1 MAFVFIGQFIVIGP
15 FIIICSN
22 IIFQDIVSNRIHRL
36 VMAQYRIGNFCF
48 LGYVR
53 VQDKIKRKQ
62 FVSLMI
68 PVGRLPSK
76 HFLELMMTLARIM
89 EYYGMAYH

>member
-15 FIIICSN
+15 FIICSN
-22 IIFQDIVSNRIHRL
+22 IILQDIVSNRIHRL
-36 VMAQYRIGNFCF
+36 VMAQYSISYCCF
-48 LGYVR
+48 LRYIG

-68 PVGRLPSK
+68 PVG
-76 HFLELMMTLARIM
+76 
-89 EYYGMAYH
+89 